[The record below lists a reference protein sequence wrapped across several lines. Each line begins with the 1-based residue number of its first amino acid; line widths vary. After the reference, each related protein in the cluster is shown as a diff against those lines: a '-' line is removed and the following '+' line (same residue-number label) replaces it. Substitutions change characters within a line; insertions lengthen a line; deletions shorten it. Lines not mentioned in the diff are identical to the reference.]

1 MKIITIEPTPSPN
14 SMKIVLDTALP
25 DGESYNYKAEDAK
38 TAEHPISA
46 LLEVNGIRGIYHVMN
61 FMAVERKANVPWET
75 ILKDVQNILN
85 DGEQVEKHDEVAQAD
100 DTYGE
105 VYVHVQTYKDIPLQ
119 VKVFDSASEARFGLS
134 ERFVKAMEAVH
145 SSEVENYILLRK
157 WADYGIRYGEKED
170 VGETIIQEIE
180 AAYPDERLADIIQ
193 GAKEGKEDEIVRGQP
208 VTLLD
213 FAVDEWEKRFQL
225 LDQMPDPERS
235 DLPLLNKALDD
246 EKMSIRRLAT
256 VYLGMIEDLAVVPY
270 IEKALQDKSGA
281 VRRTAGDC
289 MSDLG
294 FVEFEDAAI
303 QSLKDLSKLVRW
315 RAAMF
320 LFESGTEK
328 ALPALK
334 EAENDSEF
342 EVKLQIR
349 MAIARIEEGEEAQ
362 GSIWRQMAEIRTEVE
377 KE

>member
-14 SMKIVLDTALP
+14 SMKIVLNHELP
-25 DGESYNYKAEDAK
+25 QGESHNYKAEDAQ

-46 LLEVNGIRGIYHVMN
+46 LLQVNGVRGIYHVMN
-61 FMAVERKANVPWET
+61 FMAVERKANVPWEA
-75 ILKDVQNILN
+75 ILKDIQNILS
-85 DGEQVEKHDEVAQAD
+85 DGEQVENTGTEEQVD
-100 DTYGE
+100 DSYGE

-134 ERFVKAMEAVH
+134 ERFVKAMEVVH

-170 VGETIIQEIE
+170 IGELVVQEIE
-180 AAYPDERLADIIQ
+180 AAYPDERLEEIIKR
-193 GAKEGKEDEIVRGQP
+193 AEDGKEDEVIRGKR
-208 VTLLD
+208 VTLD
-213 FAVDEWEKRFQL
+213 EFQVDEWEKRFQL
-225 LDQMPDPERS
+225 LDQMPDPETS
-235 DLPLLNKALDD
+235 DLPLLNAALDD

-256 VYLGMIEDLAVVPY
+256 VYLGMIEDKAVVPY

-294 FVEFEDAAI
+294 FVEFEKAAI
-303 QSLKDLSKLVRW
+303 DSLQDLSKLVRW

-320 LFESGTEK
+320 LFETGTEK

-334 EAENDSEF
+334 EAENDPEF
-342 EVKLQIR
+342 EVKLQVR

-362 GSIWRQMAEIRTEVE
+362 GSIWRQMAEIRTGADE
-377 KE
+377 K

>member
-14 SMKIVLDTALP
+14 SMKIVLNTELP
-25 DGESYNYKAEDAK
+25 AGTSHNYKKSDAE
-38 TAEHPISA
+38 TAPHPMSE
-46 LLEVNGIRGIYHVMN
+46 LLQVNGIRGIYHVMN
-61 FMAVERKANVPWET
+61 FMAVERAGNVPWEA
-75 ILKDVQNILN
+75 ILADIQNIIN
-85 DGEQVEKHDEVAQAD
+85 DDEKVEHSATEEQVD
-100 DTYGE
+100 DKYGE

-134 ERFVKAMEAVH
+134 DRFVKAMEVVH

-157 WADYGIRYGEKED
+157 WADYGIRYGEKEEI
-170 VGETIIQEIE
+170 GEIVVQEIE
-180 AAYPDERLADIIQ
+180 AAYPDERLQEIINQ
-193 GAKEGKEDEIVRGQP
+193 SNEGNDEHVVRGRK
-208 VTLLD
+208 VTLD
-213 FAVDEWEKRFQL
+213 EFQVDEWEKRFQL
-225 LDQMPDPERS
+225 LDQMPDPDMS
-235 DLPLLNKALDD
+235 DAPLLDAALND

-256 VYLGMIEDLAVVPY
+256 VYLGMIEDKAVVPY
-270 IEKALQDKSGA
+270 IEKALKDKSWA

-294 FVEFEDAAI
+294 FEEFEEAAI
-303 QSLKDLSKLVRW
+303 ELLQDRNKLVRW

-320 LFESGTEK
+320 LFETGTEN

-334 EAENDSEF
+334 DAENDPEF

-349 MAIARIEEGEEAQ
+349 MAIARISEGEEAQ
-362 GSIWRQMAEIRTEVE
+362 GSIWRQMTELRTGA